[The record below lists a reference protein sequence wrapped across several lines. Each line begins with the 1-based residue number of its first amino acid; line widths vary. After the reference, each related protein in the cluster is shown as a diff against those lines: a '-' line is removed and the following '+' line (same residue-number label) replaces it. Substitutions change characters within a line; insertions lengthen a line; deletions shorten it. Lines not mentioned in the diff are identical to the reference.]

1 MRIICFDP
9 GTVRIGVSI
18 SDETQYLARPI
29 GVIKNNEKLELHLKE
44 LGENND
50 FEKILVGEPLNMDG
64 TKNVRNTFADELV
77 VKLKKIY
84 PDKPIEMCDERLT
97 SWEANN
103 LMLEADMSRRKRKKK
118 VDALAAVLILQGYLD
133 RARERKK

>member
-29 GVIKNNEKLELHLKE
+29 GNLKNDERLERLLKE
-44 LGENND
+44 LGEKNE
-50 FEKILVGEPLNMDG
+50 FEKIVVGEPFNMDG
-64 TKNVRNTFADELV
+64 TRNPHNTFVGQLV
-77 VKLKKIY
+77 DKLKVVFPEKEI
-84 PDKPIEMCDERLT
+84 IMWDERLS

-103 LMLEADMSRRKRKKK
+103 LMLEADMSRKKRKKK
-118 VDALAAVLILQGYLD
+118 VDALAAVLILQNYLD
-133 RARERKK
+133 KAREKKK